1 MSLVNCP
8 VTIEVF
14 CCLAIGG
21 VVRLALWSA
30 CLLGAV
36 SLTQRAAAGDAMQWE
51 RLPAIP
57 DAEGFAGTFA
67 GVSNGAL
74 IVGGGAN
81 IAGEKWGET
90 FRKQWHDSVFVLEK
104 PDGAWRSGFRLPRA
118 LGYGVSVTTE
128 RGVVCIG
135 GSDSQRHYS
144 DVFLLEWRDGRIV
157 PTTLPALPKPC
168 ANACGALAGKVIYV
182 AGGIETSDATTA
194 MKTFWKLDLAA
205 AEPRWEALEPWL
217 GPERMLA
224 VAGAVGNSFF
234 IFSGARLSAGA
245 DGKPV
250 REFLR
255 DAHRFTPGK
264 GWARIADLP
273 RAAVAAPSPA
283 LQGGGMRLLILSGD
297 DGTKVNF
304 TPVREHPGFP
314 RDVLE
319 YDPERDVWSRAG
331 EVPFS
336 RATVPTVR
344 WLGRDVIPNGEAR
357 PRVRTPEV
365 WAGQMK

>member
-8 VTIEVF
+8 ATIEVF
-14 CCLAIGG
+14 GCLAIGG
-21 VVRLALWSA
+21 LARLALWSA

-36 SLTQRAAAGDAMQWE
+36 SCVSRTDAGEAMTWE
-51 RLPAIP
+51 KLPAIP

-67 GVSNGAL
+67 GVSNGVL

-104 PDGAWRSGFRLPRA
+104 PDGAWRSGFRLSRA

-128 RGVVCIG
+128 RGVGCIG

-144 DVFLLEWRDGRIV
+144 DVFLLEWRDEKIV
-157 PTTLPALPKPC
+157 TTPLPALPKPC
-168 ANACGALAGKVIYV
+168 ANACGALVGKVIYV
-182 AGGIETSDATTA
+182 AGGIKKPDAVTA
-194 MKTFWKLDLAA
+194 MNTFWKLDLAA
-205 AEPRWEALEPWL
+205 ADPRWESLDPWP

-224 VAGAVGNSFF
+224 VAGSIGDSFF

-250 REFLR
+250 REYLR
-255 DAHRFTPGK
+255 DAYRFTPGT
-264 GWARIADLP
+264 GWKRIKDMP
-273 RAAVAAPSPA
+273 RAAVAAPLPA
-283 LQGGGMRLLILSGD
+283 ITDGKRLLIVSGD
-297 DGTKVNF
+297 DGTKVDF

-314 RDVLE
+314 RGVLA
-319 YDPERDVWSRAG
+319 YDPERDAWSSAG

-344 WLGRDVIPNGEAR
+344 WLGREVIPNGEVR

-365 WAGQMK
+365 WAGQVK